1 MIPFRGQINFRGA
14 LPSLK
19 LTARTLEDA
28 FGSRPIFIF
37 RGFPYW
43 FQWGYIN
50 FCSWYFFQLSPFG
63 KTQKLVGGFNPFEKN
78 SQIGSFP
85 QVGVKIKHIQNHR
98 SCRSHRVGAETT
110 TYRKS
115 SDTISSAIFLRSDA
129 SPSVEMVAIAS
140 PRSVFFWLR
149 CIGWW
154 TYLLVSWVGRS
165 ATSNKHPSKKKLP
178 MLYSKCQRRLGNLKK
193 NELFLTNVWNSEI
206 GPLRFVDSSKCCIP
220 PHS

>member
-1 MIPFRGQINFRGA
+1 MV
-14 LPSLK
+14 STHLK
-19 LTARTLEDA
+19 
-28 FGSRPIFIF
+28 
-37 RGFPYW
+37 
-43 FQWGYIN
+43 
-50 FCSWYFFQLSPFG
+50 
-63 KTQKLVGGFNPFEKN
+63 KN

-178 MLYSKCQRRLGNLKK
+178 MLYSKCQRRLGDLKK
-193 NELFLTNVWNSEI
+193 KRVILNERLKLGDRSVTFCWFFKVLHPTALLDTGTYLPLEI
-206 GPLRFVDSSKCCIP
+206 LSQVCSACAKTEKGAVGDTRSFFTKRTCRPKKNKLWIRRYISRLLQT
-220 PHS
+220 